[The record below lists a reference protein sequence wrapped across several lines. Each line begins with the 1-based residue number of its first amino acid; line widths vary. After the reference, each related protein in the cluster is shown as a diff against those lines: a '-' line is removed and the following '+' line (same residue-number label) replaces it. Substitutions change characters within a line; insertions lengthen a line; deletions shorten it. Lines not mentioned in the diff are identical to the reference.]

1 MEKRLV
7 NIVFDGP
14 PGNEAG
20 RFVEV
25 ENENGH
31 SISFGE
37 WIEYQQGYW
46 ALTFENPIDRLNALE
61 AENAELR
68 KALVRCAIPLE
79 ALQMAYGQPGDTTFH
94 DDMKLSIAEA
104 IESVRSILAKHGGP
118 R

>member
-68 KALVRCAIPLE
+68 EAAESYRALNVCYRVGTKPSENLFALLKKADV
-79 ALQMAYGQPGDTTFH
+79 
-94 DDMKLSIAEA
+94 
-104 IESVRSILAKHGGP
+104 ILAKHGGH